1 MLIVLDK
8 SFVAEHLRYL
18 KSGKSVKVQAHYTKR
33 VKKHTEH
40 APPHNYNLDHLSEKD
55 RDLFNRM
62 HAEQHVAHFYDG
74 HALRKRVAHHESEA
88 QKHNDHADQLDKD
101 GKHKEA
107 AAARRKADKHIA
119 EMHRHKTELRK
130 VDNAVHG
137 LAAMKEKLV
146 AGSGTL
152 DGDAEAIHQHYVS
165 KVGERLKPASK
176 PAPAKTAPPVVM
188 PRDEAIQEH
197 ERLVVVLN
205 SPSHADDKAE
215 AQKQSQELA
224 EMQQEAP
231 ASVAANPSP
240 SAKPAAEDTGM
251 PSGAVMTTKTLV
263 VQSVGRKWLTVT
275 APGKSFKMQLAITP
289 DTKHLKAGDK
299 VENMAVGE
307 VKESSR
313 YGTTVKLYPASEAA
327 AEEARQKA
335 ARAEVERWVGFVE
348 QAAKEGYVY
357 KNGVTKL
364 RELNYRQFPDLEAKV
379 DAAIKKVADQKEEE
393 KKARAAASAPSS
405 DSVKGKILYPVGK
418 QPELNKPVRMPNGGV
433 FVFTGHGKPFRINE
447 SHPSLYGSHLLG
459 HEGDMGRY
467 SYFRPATQDEIASLD
482 AAPAAAP
489 TQSPPVVVTKP
500 AEPMTLRQQLDE
512 VQRKYDQHQR
522 FFNEGGYGY
531 NPHAQRLNELKDLVH
546 REAVAKREKEL
557 LDNAEEYKKRWIAAA
572 QKYAVNGQ
580 IKATDMQKVAAEAGL
595 TLAEKMWLKDK
606 MQRQAAGA

>member
-1 MLIVLDK
+1 MIILLDK

-215 AQKQSQELA
+215 AQKQAQELA
-224 EMQQEAP
+224 EM
-231 ASVAANPSP
+231 
-240 SAKPAAEDTGM
+240 K
-251 PSGAVMTTKTLV
+251 
-263 VQSVGRKWLTVT
+263 
-275 APGKSFKMQLAITP
+275 
-289 DTKHLKAGDK
+289 
-299 VENMAVGE
+299 
-307 VKESSR
+307 
-313 YGTTVKLYPASEAA
+313 
-327 AEEARQKA
+327 
-335 ARAEVERWVGFVE
+335 
-348 QAAKEGYVY
+348 
-357 KNGVTKL
+357 
-364 RELNYRQFPDLEAKV
+364 
-379 DAAIKKVADQKEEE
+379 
-393 KKARAAASAPSS
+393 
-405 DSVKGKILYPVGK
+405 
-418 QPELNKPVRMPNGGV
+418 
-433 FVFTGHGKPFRINE
+433 
-447 SHPSLYGSHLLG
+447 
-459 HEGDMGRY
+459 
-467 SYFRPATQDEIASLD
+467 
-482 AAPAAAP
+482 
-489 TQSPPVVVTKP
+489 
-500 AEPMTLRQQLDE
+500 
-512 VQRKYDQHQR
+512 
-522 FFNEGGYGY
+522 
-531 NPHAQRLNELKDLVH
+531 
-546 REAVAKREKEL
+546 
-557 LDNAEEYKKRWIAAA
+557 
-572 QKYAVNGQ
+572 
-580 IKATDMQKVAAEAGL
+580 
-595 TLAEKMWLKDK
+595 
-606 MQRQAAGA
+606 